1 MSLKKIKGDGRLGI
15 FGVPLMSQSLIYH
28 PKLTRNIVSLLLV
41 MHAIKFP
48 NFLRKKLITP
58 MSIYNFL
65 NDEDKNNP

>member
-1 MSLKKIKGDGRLGI
+1 M
-15 FGVPLMSQSLIYH
+15 PLMSQSLIYH